1 MTMDDSPTHETG
13 LPPTSRAV
21 VVGLAAVL
29 SSLLF
34 LQTGLGRLLPVV
46 AATGLALAGSL
57 WLAGWER
64 WTAVG
69 HLLASLLVVPTAVGL
84 LAVAGGA
91 IGIAIGGGNTGPGVA
106 AAALVAL
113 GGLLSA
119 FGAAT
124 APWGVYDHD
133 RALAAVGLA
142 GRTMVPLT
150 VAAGVSVASGIVRL
164 SSSGDGSGTP
174 LGALLA
180 PVVDLLFA
188 PTPGRTHIAVFCL
201 FLAVVTIAFE
211 RAMMSLPLTELL
223 AETTDD
229 ADLSDAVES
238 ASRALGIASVAAVA
252 VGLLA
257 LGIETGRGQ
266 AVIADT
272 LPAGLY
278 DLTVSLTGSPGVRQA
293 LWTVFVASVVVR
305 LAVWLVQRA
314 ARSSADRLATVLAPY
329 VGGSLLAGGLFVVA
343 TPLLDALLAT
353 VQSAAPAP
361 VAAGVTRL
369 VTPLVGSYGAGLVL
383 LVAGLALLSVTS
395 TAVGC
400 LWLALVTHYLD
411 ERNPGVHIGAAGLF
425 GATVF
430 AATMGVSTWLVL
442 AGLVGAVVVWDAGTF
457 GRTLRREVGPA
468 AETRRTE
475 LTHAGGTVAVGGVG
489 VALTLVVLDVSRG
502 TLAVAPGTGYVTLV
516 VALFAAIV
524 LAVALR

>member
-1 MTMDDSPTHETG
+1 MDDAPTDEAG

-21 VVGLAAVL
+21 VVGLSAVL
-29 SSLLF
+29 PALLF
-34 LQTGLGRLLPVV
+34 LNTGLGRLLPVV

-69 HLLASLLVVPTAVGL
+69 RLLASLLVAPTAVGL
-84 LAVAGGA
+84 LAVSGGA
-91 IGIAIGGGNTGPGVA
+91 VAVAIGGGQTGPGVA

-113 GGLLSA
+113 GGLVSA

-124 APWGVYDHD
+124 APWGVYDRD

-142 GRTMVPLT
+142 GRTMVPLS
-150 VAAGVSVASGIVRL
+150 VAAGVSFASGLVRL
-164 SSSGDGSGTP
+164 SSGGDGSGTP
-174 LGALLA
+174 VGALLA
-180 PVVDLLFA
+180 PVVDPLFA

-211 RAMMSLPLTELL
+211 RAAMSLPLTELL

-229 ADLSDAVES
+229 VDLAGAVES
-238 ASRALGIASVAAVA
+238 GSRALGIASVAAVA
-252 VGLLA
+252 LGLLA
-257 LGIETGRGQ
+257 LGVETGRGQ
-266 AVIADT
+266 TVIADT

-293 LWTVFVASVVVR
+293 LWTVLVASIVVR

-329 VGGSLLAGGLFVVA
+329 VGGSLLAVGLFLVA
-343 TPLLDALLAT
+343 TPLLDALLET

-361 VAAGVTRL
+361 VAAGVTRF
-369 VTPLVGSYGAGLVL
+369 VTPLVGNYGADIVL
-383 LVAGLALLSVTS
+383 LVAGLLLLSVTG
-395 TAVGC
+395 TAIGC

-411 ERNPGVHIGAAGLF
+411 ERNPGVHVGAAGLF
-425 GATVF
+425 GASVF
-430 AATMGVSTWLVL
+430 AATMDVSTWLVL
-442 AGLVGAVVVWDAGTF
+442 VGLVGAVVVWDAGTF
-457 GRTLRREVGPA
+457 GRTLRREVGPV

-489 VALTLVVLDVSRG
+489 AR
-502 TLAVAPGTGYVTLV
+502 
-516 VALFAAIV
+516 
-524 LAVALR
+524 